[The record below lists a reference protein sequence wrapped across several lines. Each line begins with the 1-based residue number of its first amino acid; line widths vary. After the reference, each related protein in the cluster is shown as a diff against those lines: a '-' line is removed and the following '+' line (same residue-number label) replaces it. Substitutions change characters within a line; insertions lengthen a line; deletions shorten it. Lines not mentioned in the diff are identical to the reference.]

1 MNIAYFLLPKSR
13 IAYLY
18 DDFTFRQGLEKM
30 RNRGYTAIPVIT
42 RDGRYV
48 GTVSEGDFL
57 WRLLDTDD
65 PSMKKAEELRVRDII
80 GSKYPAVRITVTM
93 DALLESAMNQNFIP
107 VIDDLDNF
115 IGIVTRRDI
124 ISYLAKENENS
135 FAPTDIPGIHGIPG
149 MASFNAPSVHRGRL
163 FPPDRR
169 RRERINRRIKAKI
182 SSTIPS
188 TTHVIP
194 FQPAKSCPGAKLSD
208 TCLQPLAGSA

>member
-42 RDGRYV
+42 RDGRYM

-57 WRLLDTDD
+57 WRLLDTND

-80 GSKYPAVRITVTM
+80 GNKYPAVRITVTM
-93 DALLESAMNQNFIP
+93 DTLLESAMNQNFIP
-107 VIDDLDNF
+107 VIDDLDKF

-124 ISYLAKENENS
+124 IGYLAKESES
-135 FAPTDIPGIHGIPG
+135 TDCR
-149 MASFNAPSVHRGRL
+149 PS
-163 FPPDRR
+163 
-169 RRERINRRIKAKI
+169 KI
-182 SSTIPS
+182 
-188 TTHVIP
+188 
-194 FQPAKSCPGAKLSD
+194 G
-208 TCLQPLAGSA
+208 